1 MIGRQRLIEIA
12 DLLVGVDGVIGVVLG
27 GSRARGDHMPES
39 DVDLGLYYRPPLD
52 VAALGRLAREL
63 AGPDAEVTRPGQW
76 GPWVDGGAW
85 LTIDGTAVDWI
96 YRDLDRVDGA
106 WELALLG
113 RYSFHAQTGH
123 PLGVPDFS
131 YVGEVAHGVVLAE
144 RGDDLTRRKATF
156 AEYPS
161 ALSDALVAGLQE
173 ADFLLTI
180 AGKAV
185 HRADTAYVAGCLF
198 RALLLCAH
206 ALHGRAGRWL
216 INEKGAVTGAG
227 RLPNSPTGFAERAHG
242 ILGALGTDAG
252 HLAAALDAAAELVAD
267 TERACRVG
275 GEEPRSPAP
284 KDGGAATGDDLD
296 PPRS

>member
-1 MIGRQRLIEIA
+1 MIS
-12 DLLVGVDGVIGVVLG
+12 IGSTGLG
-27 GSRARGDHMPES
+27 N
-39 DVDLGLYYRPPLD
+39 
-52 VAALGRLAREL
+52 
-63 AGPDAEVTRPGQW
+63 
-76 GPWVDGGAW
+76 
-85 LTIDGTAVDWI
+85 
-96 YRDLDRVDGA
+96 
-106 WELALLG
+106 LALLAVG
-113 RYSFHAQTGH
+113 TAFTPRPGI

-144 RGDDLTRRKATF
+144 RDDDLTRRKATF

-252 HLAAALDAAAELVAD
+252 RLAAAA
-267 TERACRVG
+267 RRGRGVG
-275 GEEPRSPAP
+275 GGHRAGLS
-284 KDGGAATGDDLD
+284 G
-296 PPRS
+296 RR